1 MIASSVTEH
10 APFGSSTAERVINC
24 PASLNLSKRSPR
36 MPPSQ
41 AAIDG
46 TAQHALVE
54 HILLEGGDPKS
65 FVGSQVADVVIDDE
79 MATNVIIAHK
89 SAELLLIDYD
99 GEQLIEQRVTHTP
112 GEVGG
117 TGDILAISKDGERA
131 LVADHKFGYV
141 EVRPNSYQ
149 NKFIA
154 ALALS
159 DPSTKDAF
167 AKVEQFKLAIIQ
179 PSFDPAHTTF
189 DVGRDEIEQ
198 FARTI
203 DLTITTARSPD
214 APLQI
219 GEWCTYCPAK
229 LACPAWIKRYD
240 DLIDLKKHGE
250 AWTSEKIVAYYE
262 AYKALEPLGE
272 AAKERLKHELANGRM
287 QGKGWRLKAGRLMQ
301 KWSGSVK
308 DTLAALRGYGMQ
320 DKDIVSVISPAQAKK
335 LTSVDIDSIITKSTS
350 EPSLARDS
358 DEDKPAVPSAAF
370 ARAAQTAK
378 GALASRRQTG
388 K

>member
-24 PASLNLSKRSPR
+24 PASLNLTKKSPR
-36 MPPSQ
+36 MPASQ

-46 TAQHALVE
+46 IAQHALVE

-65 FVGSQVADVVIDDE
+65 FVGSQVADVTIGDE
-79 MATNVIIAHK
+79 MAMNVIIAHK
-89 SAELLLIDYD
+89 SAEELLQDYD
-99 GEQLIEQRVTHTP
+99 GEQLIEQKVVHTP
-112 GEVGG
+112 GEVSG
-117 TGDILAISKDGERA
+117 TGDILAISKDGKRA

-141 EVRPNSYQ
+141 EVKPNSYQ

-154 ALALS
+154 ALAIS
-159 DPSTKDAF
+159 DPATKDAF
-167 AKVEQFKLAIIQ
+167 ANVQDFKLAIIQ
-179 PSFDPAHTTF
+179 PSFEPAHTTF
-189 DVGRDEIEQ
+189 DATRDEIEQ
-198 FARTI
+198 FRRTI
-203 DLTITTARSPD
+203 DLTITAARSPD

-219 GEWCTYCPAK
+219 GDWCAYCPAK
-229 LACPAWIKRYD
+229 IACPAWTKRYD

-250 AWTSEKIVAYYE
+250 AWSTAKIVAYYE
-262 AYKALEPLGE
+262 AFKNLEPLGE

-287 QGKGWRLKAGRLMQ
+287 QGMGWRLKPGRLMQ
-301 KWSGSVK
+301 KWSASVK
-308 DTLAALRGYGMQ
+308 DTLAALRGYGM
-320 DKDIVSVISPAQAKK
+320 KDSEILSVISPAQAKK
-335 LTSVDIDSIITKSTS
+335 LTTVDIDSIIVKSTS

-358 DEDKPAVPSAAF
+358 DEDKPAVPAAAF

-378 GALASRRQTG
+378 GALASRRQAV